1 MYRVQRIQAMVVPHA
16 SGRQVVPL
24 GGAHDLGYRR
34 LPFEEEWGEHGV
46 SRHCYQPDAGSA
58 QVKIWSATISAASA
72 VSPASNA
79 PASFHVSAFI
89 AA

>member
-1 MYRVQRIQAMVVPHA
+1 MIPLLAAP
-16 SGRQVVPL
+16 GR
-24 GGAHDLGYRR
+24 ANIRGYRSR
-34 LPFEEEWGEHGV
+34 KERGEHGV
-46 SRHCYQPDAGSA
+46 SRHCGQPDAGSA
-58 QVKIWSATISAASA
+58 QVKIWSATINPASA

>member
-1 MYRVQRIQAMVVPHA
+1 MISLLAAP
-16 SGRQVVPL
+16 GR
-24 GGAHDLGYRR
+24 ANIRGYRSR
-34 LPFEEEWGEHGV
+34 KELGEHGV
-46 SRHCYQPDAGSA
+46 SRHCGQPDAGSA
-58 QVKIWSATISAASA
+58 QVAKICRATINPASA